1 MKKNNHSLQ
10 TTILLIT
17 LVFTIVIGGILSV
30 ITAIFYNRYIKN
42 TIVENTAANLSFMTD
57 SVNRNIE
64 ELSDMIFFCQT
75 HLYIG
80 DFLKYNGSSSPAVAI
95 KAYDRLSE
103 EYRSSSIMSYIH
115 RIIIGNDYDKYIQIV
130 EPYFSTSRNV
140 SLMTRELDVYKEQI
154 QLGQYNFS
162 QGFIPDP
169 YVRRT
174 GKNVLLIVS
183 PISYTYSFVRGG
195 YACFSLSESFFTAP
209 MQYYAL
215 PEDSSL
221 YLTLGEHVYR
231 MKPDSLSEIQTEHV
245 ECIPLQNGEWSTT
258 VTAYSFH
265 DTVSDQN
272 GIVVTQPLSVDGCYI
287 SQVISSGE
295 LASRKPL
302 YLIIIVAV
310 TLLIVLI
317 GILLSVILYRVIDIP
332 VVKIQKKLERV
343 SSGDFSHDSS
353 IEWRHELGDIGRGIN
368 TLSQNIEALME
379 ERIQDEKD
387 KKDLEYKML
396 QSQIN
401 PHFLYNTL
409 NSIKW
414 MAVTQG
420 ADGIAEMTTALSKLM
435 RSISKGTK
443 ILIPLRDELELV
455 SDYFTIQQYRYG
467 GSLKMNISV
476 DDDELYD
483 CLIIKFTLQPIV
495 ENAIFH
501 GIEPKQV
508 PGMIDIHIF
517 KNNDGHICI
526 EIKDNG
532 IGMSFDKIK
541 EIFSEHTSDKTQL
554 FREIGIANIQ
564 KRIQYEFGSEYGISI
579 ESEPGEY
586 TKMTICIPDR
596 R

>member
-10 TTILLIT
+10 NTILLIT
-17 LVFTIVIGGILSV
+17 LIFTVIIGGILSG
-30 ITAIFYNRYIKN
+30 ITANFYNRYIEN
-42 TIVENTAANLSFMTD
+42 TIVENTNANLTFMTD

-64 ELSDMIFFCQT
+64 ELSRLFSFCRN

-80 DFLKYNGSSSPAVAI
+80 SFLKYSDSSSPSIALNAFE
-95 KAYDRLSE
+95 RLSE
-103 EYRSSSIMSYIH
+103 EYYASPIMSHIH
-115 RIIIGNDYDKYIQIV
+115 RIIIGNDFDKYIQIV
-130 EPYFSTSRNV
+130 DPAYSTSQNV
-140 SLMTRELDVYKEQI
+140 SVMTREMDIFKEQI
-154 QLGQYNFS
+154 LSTQFDFS
-162 QGFIPDP
+162 QGYIPDP

-174 GKNVLLIVS
+174 GKNVLLTIC
-183 PISYTYSFVRGG
+183 PISFTYSFVRGG
-195 YACFSLSESFFTAP
+195 YACFSLSESFFTTP
-209 MQYYAL
+209 MQYYSL

-221 YLTLGEHVYR
+221 YLTLGEHIYK
-231 MKPDSLSEIQTEHV
+231 MTPDALTEIQTGNIHYTT
-245 ECIPLQNGEWSTT
+245 LQNREWSKSI
-258 VTAYSFH
+258 TAYSFH
-265 DTVSDQN
+265 DTVSGEN
-272 GIVVTQPLSVDGCYI
+272 GIVVTQPLSTDGCYI
-287 SQVISSGE
+287 SQVLSSGE

-317 GILLSVILYRVIDIP
+317 GILLSVILYRIINIP
-332 VVKIQKKLERV
+332 VMKIQKKLERV
-343 SSGDFSHDSS
+343 SSGDFNRDES
-353 IEWRHELGDIGRGIN
+353 IEWKHELGDIGRGIN
-368 TLSQNIEALME
+368 ALSQNINALME

-420 ADGIAEMTTALSKLM
+420 ADGIAEMTTALSRLM

-455 SDYFTIQQYRYG
+455 KDYFTIQQYRYG
-467 GSLKMNISV
+467 GSLKMNIAV
-476 DDDELYD
+476 DDDDLYE
-483 CLIIKFTLQPIV
+483 CLIIKFTMQPIV

-501 GIEPKQV
+501 GIEPKQM
-508 PGMIDIHIF
+508 PGIIDIHIC
-517 KNNDGHICI
+517 KNDEGHINI
-526 EIKDNG
+526 SIQDNG
-532 IGMSFDKIK
+532 VGMSADKIK
-541 EIFSEHTSDKTQL
+541 EIFSEHPSDKTQL

-564 KRIQYEFGSEYGISI
+564 KRIQYEFGSEYGITI
-579 ESEPGEY
+579 ESEPGEF